1 MKKLLSLLAVM
12 AMLMGFTACSDD
24 NNEPLAPTS
33 STTSIEALNVKTVTA
48 GNVSNESSC
57 ATDITVDPSK
67 GTVSL
72 TSKASVFPAAC
83 PPSLSRSRT

>member
-72 TSKASVFPAAC
+72 TFKGISFSSRMPAVTF
-83 PPSLSRSRT
+83 SLE

>member
-72 TSKASVFPAAC
+72 TAAQ
-83 PPSLSRSRT
+83 PTSLSTRRRAP